1 MSLID
6 GTTKLARPVIG
17 GLERLAPLAD
27 LGIRLWIS
35 KFFWDAALTKVIL
48 GGGFPFIHMNPSTIT
63 LFAYEYEVPL
73 LSPEV
78 AAYLGTATEF
88 IFPILLAIGLG
99 GRFAAAVLFLFNIM
113 AVIAYPAL
121 EAAGVIQ
128 HQFYGTLL
136 LLPLLRGPGKISLDH
151 LIRRHWMERSI

>member
-1 MSLID
+1 MSIID
-6 GTTKLARPVIG
+6 GTTRMARPVIG

-27 LGIRLWIS
+27 LGIRLWVA
-35 KFFWDAALTKVIL
+35 KFFWDSALTKVIL

-63 LFAYEYEVPL
+63 LFTYEYEVPL

-78 AAYLGTATEF
+78 AAYLGTGTEF
-88 IFPILLAIGLG
+88 IFPILLALGLG
-99 GRFAAAVLFLFNIM
+99 GRLAAAALFVFNIV

-151 LIRRHWMERSI
+151 FIRRRWMERTI